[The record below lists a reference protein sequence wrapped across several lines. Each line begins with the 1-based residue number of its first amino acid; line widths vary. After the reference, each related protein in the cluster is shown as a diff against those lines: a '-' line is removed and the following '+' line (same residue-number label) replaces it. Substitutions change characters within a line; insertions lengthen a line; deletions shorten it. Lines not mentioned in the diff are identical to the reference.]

1 MLRFTTIPIVLLPLA
16 LSACGASRA
25 PVPVVGAA
33 ADVSALTGDW
43 SGAYSS
49 AQSGRSGS
57 ISFTLRATDDSAFGD
72 VIMVPSAS
80 GVPLKPWS
88 SQQTGG
94 GGAQP
99 TGANQAPPSTILKI
113 RFVRVES
120 SHVSGT
126 LDPYA
131 DPQTGARL
139 LTTFS
144 GELKGD
150 SITGSYSTRLPS
162 GDTQTGQWSVQ
173 RRR

>member
-1 MLRFTTIPIVLLPLA
+1 MFRSKTLLTLLLPLS
-16 LSACGASRA
+16 LGACGASRA
-25 PVPVVGAA
+25 PVPMVGAA
-33 ADVSALTGDW
+33 ADVSALAGEW
-43 SGAYSS
+43 SGDYSS
-49 AQSGRSGS
+49 AESGRSGS

-72 VIMVPSAS
+72 VVMVPSAS
-80 GVPLKPWS
+80 GVPVKPWT

-94 GGAQP
+94 GSQSP
-99 TGANQAPPSTILKI
+99 GANQAPPATILKI

-120 SHVSGT
+120 GHVSGH

-150 SITGSYSTRLPS
+150 SISGAYSTQLPS
-162 GDTQTGQWSVQ
+162 GGTQAGRWSVQ

>member
-1 MLRFTTIPIVLLPLA
+1 MLRFKTIPSVLLPLA

-25 PVPVVGAA
+25 PVPMVGAA

-43 SGAYSS
+43 SGDYSS
-49 AQSGRSGS
+49 AESGRSGS

-94 GGAQP
+94 AQP
-99 TGANQAPPSTILKI
+99 SGGANQAPQSTILKI

-120 SHVSGT
+120 GRVSGT

-131 DPQTGARL
+131 DPRTGARL
-139 LTTFS
+139 LTRFN

-150 SITGSYSTRLPS
+150 SITGSYSTQLPS
-162 GDTQTGQWSVQ
+162 GDTQTGRWSVQ